1 MTPGGCSTFWPMLA
15 GIINGIKI
23 IVVQV
28 QKKCKARNLAADED
42 PMLELREV
50 VTLRLFDKL
59 RVIPGGKKI
68 GDPFGSP
75 KQRL

>member
-1 MTPGGCSTFWPMLA
+1 LF
-15 GIINGIKI
+15 KY
-23 IVVQV
+23 
-28 QKKCKARNLAADED
+28 KKKRKARNLAADED